1 MGKIQTFKILRSSLW
16 KVPKREINADTLRYI
31 HPKKISP
38 SSDEFIQT
46 TQKNFSTIPNKSHIT
61 ECPKELKFLKKVNP
75 IILRPQISKALSQN
89 FALKKQQLLNNFR
102 GKEDFELYEKINSA
116 QTADELSV
124 ILEKAQTELLLRTGA
139 AKKRLLETTDKANIE
154 KLRKV
159 YLKYYY
165 DFTQTAIK
173 IQKGL
178 VSKSATPE
186 AIKIEEQLKSYGVDF
201 VAIGDDIK
209 KGRLLLKTCKIWQ
222 KSGNKIP
229 NGIIISD
236 TMPISV
242 ASGQC
247 LRDLNGE
254 TIVLLRPSSNKLM
267 NWGDCLDRLQ
277 AKFASWFKYPKIC
290 NKSTAS
296 KFHVPI
302 HEFSHSVQSQN
313 LVELRVKI
321 PEQYKT
327 VASKVSQYGNGSLEE
342 LFAELNT
349 KAVLASRKMSEDE
362 WQLLEYMQKA

>member
-201 VAIGDDIK
+201 AAIGDDIK

-254 TIVLLRPSSNKLM
+254 TI
-267 NWGDCLDRLQ
+267 GDHHL
-277 AKFASWFKYPKIC
+277 I
-290 NKSTAS
+290 N
-296 KFHVPI
+296 
-302 HEFSHSVQSQN
+302 
-313 LVELRVKI
+313 
-321 PEQYKT
+321 
-327 VASKVSQYGNGSLEE
+327 
-342 LFAELNT
+342 
-349 KAVLASRKMSEDE
+349 
-362 WQLLEYMQKA
+362 

>member
-1 MGKIQTFKILRSSLW
+1 MRPSLQKVQKGK
-16 KVPKREINADTLRYI
+16 INADTLRYI
-31 HPKKISP
+31 PTKKISA

-46 TQKNFSTIPNKSHIT
+46 TENFSTIPNEIHIT
-61 ECPKELKFLKKVNP
+61 ECPKELKIWEIMNQIK
-75 IILRPQISKALSQN
+75 LRPKISEALSQN

-116 QTADELSV
+116 QTADELSA
-124 ILEKAQTELLLRTGA
+124 ILEKAQTELLLQTGS
-139 AKKRLLETTDKANIE
+139 AKKKLLETTDEANIE
-154 KLRKV
+154 KLRRV

-178 VSKSATPE
+178 VSKSATPK

-201 VAIGDDIK
+201 VAIGDDIE
-209 KGRLLLKTCKIWQ
+209 KGRLLLDACQIWQ
-222 KSGNKIP
+222 KSGNKMP
-229 NGIIISD
+229 NGIIITD
-236 TMPISV
+236 TIPMSL

-247 LRDLNGE
+247 LRGLNGE

-267 NWGDCLDRLQ
+267 NWGDWMDRLQ
-277 AKFASWFKYPKIC
+277 AKFASWFKFPQIC

-302 HEFSHSVQSQN
+302 HEFSHSVQPQN

-321 PEQYKT
+321 PEQYKII
-327 VASKVSQYGNGSLEE
+327 ASKVSQYGNGSLEE
-342 LFAELNT
+342 LFAELKT
-349 KAVLASRKMSEDE
+349 KSVLASHKMSKEE
-362 WQLLEYMQKA
+362 WRLLEYMQKA